1 MNGKG
6 LYVILR
12 RFAPGA
18 LVLLLAG
25 CSYTMD
31 FIESAIT
38 ARSSFSIEAEYDA
51 MSNTVSIRWDEN
63 PGLSDFAGYEI
74 YVTRDEY
81 DDYDLLASR
90 FENESGGG
98 EDGTYKNLD
107 SSSTRDYSYTP
118 PPGPGVYFYRV
129 GIIEWDEDDDEL
141 ENLYGALYFN
151 NPAAYNAETSINKI
165 SGYRMVTVY

>member
-38 ARSSFSIEAEYDA
+38 ARSSFSIEAEY
-51 MSNTVSIRWDEN
+51 SGGVVSISWDEG
-63 PGLSDFAGYEI
+63 PGISSFAGFEI

-98 EDGTYKNLD
+98 EDGTYMNLG
-107 SSSTRDYSYTP
+107 SSSTRDYSYT

-129 GIIEWDEDDDEL
+129 GIIEWDEDDDKL
-141 ENLYGALYFN
+141 VARYGAGYFN
-151 NPAAYNAETSINKI
+151 NSTAYNAETSINKI

>member
-18 LVLLLAG
+18 MVLLLAG

-31 FIESAIT
+31 YIESAIT
-38 ARSSFSIEAEYDA
+38 ARSSFSIEAEFDSMA
-51 MSNTVSIRWDEN
+51 NTVSIRWDES
-63 PGLSDFAGYEI
+63 PGLSDFAGFEI
-74 YVTRDEY
+74 YFARDEY

-90 FENESGGG
+90 FETESGGSG
-98 EDGTYKNLD
+98 GGNYKNLD

-118 PPGPGVYFYRV
+118 PAPGIYFYRV

-141 ENLYGALYFN
+141 QEQYGAFYFDS
-151 NPAAYNAETSINKI
+151 PAAYNAETSINKI

>member
-1 MNGKG
+1 MRMNGKR

-31 FIESAIT
+31 FIEGAIT
-38 ARSSFSIEAEYDA
+38 SRSSFSIEAEY
-51 MSNTVSIRWDEN
+51 SGGVVTIRWDEG
-63 PGLSDFAGYEI
+63 PGISSFAGFEI
-74 YVTRDEY
+74 YMTRDEY

-98 EDGTYKNLD
+98 EDGTYKDLH
-107 SSSTRDYSYTP
+107 SSSTREYSYTP
-118 PPGPGVYFYRV
+118 PPAPGVYFYRV
-129 GIIEWDEDDDEL
+129 VIIEWDEDDDKL
-141 ENLYGALYFN
+141 VDIYGAGYFYSS
-151 NPAAYNAETSINKI
+151 AAYNAETSINKI